1 MIFFNRQSDSFSII
15 GYQVFS
21 INRLL
26 CLMFFF
32 LLSRDQRETPEN
44 IKKKRVKTQGIV
56 INGLGW
62 ALAQIKILS
71 IFFY

>member
-1 MIFFNRQSDSFSII
+1 MPHVFF
-15 GYQVFS
+15 
-21 INRLL
+21 L
-26 CLMFFF
+26 

-44 IKKKRVKTQGIV
+44 IKKERVRTQGIV
-56 INGLGW
+56 IKGGGMYGLGW